1 MFFIGDSLSHFLVY
15 EEVDIISMVVL
26 LVLLIHVL
34 ANRAHSSVN
43 RILARSC
50 TLALVSIASDT
61 FREIFIYY
69 VMMPWAIILFSV
81 LKAVMTLLV
90 LQYWLRFSL
99 TFLNIKLSVIQQF
112 LLRLPGILAGIA
124 YLLSFFG
131 IGTFWAVEPG
141 IYSRGPLFFM
151 EPVGFCIY
159 PLIQLLFY
167 TYSTK
172 KAVTK
177 SMKADYFRMATFG
190 IFPAAGALLQYVFG
204 QAVPW
209 IAPSIM
215 LAVLQGYLVSE
226 NREINIDVLTGIQR
240 RPALEHYIQ
249 DLLSSGELASLSPDS
264 SCWHFMMMDIDHF
277 KSVNDTYGHLEGDHA
292 LQILA
297 RTLQECFKSSKGTL
311 VRYGGDEFAAVM
323 HGTELELKQLEDKIH
338 TKLRKAAMDYDL
350 QYPLTISIGTE
361 KLIVQD
367 VQGIRN
373 TVQSADDH
381 MYEKKQQKALRM
393 KRG

>member
-15 EEVDIISMVVL
+15 EELDLVSMVVL
-26 LVLLIHVL
+26 LILLIHVL

-43 RILARSC
+43 RIYARSC
-50 TLALVSIASDT
+50 ALAFAAIASDT
-61 FREIFIYY
+61 VREIFIYK

-81 LKAVMTLLV
+81 LKAIMTLLV

-99 TFLNIKLSVIQQF
+99 TFLNVKLSAAQQF
-112 LLRLPGILAGIA
+112 LLLLPGILAGTA

-131 IGTFWAVEPG
+131 IGTFWAVAPG

-159 PLIQLLFY
+159 PFIQMLFY
-167 TYSTK
+167 VHCSK

-204 QAVPW
+204 QAIPW

-215 LAVLQGYLVSE
+215 LAVLQGYLVAE
-226 NREINIDVLTGIQR
+226 NREINIDVLTGIPR

-249 DLLSSGELASLSPDS
+249 DLLSSGELESLSPDS
-264 SCWHFMMMDIDHF
+264 SKCWHFMMMDIDHF
-277 KSVNDTYGHLEGDHA
+277 KYVNDTYGHLEGDHA
-292 LQILA
+292 LQIAA
-297 RTLQECFKSSKGTL
+297 RTLQECFKSSRGTL
-311 VRYGGDEFAAVM
+311 ARYGGDEFAAVM
-323 HGTELELKQLEDKIH
+323 QGTELELKQLE
-338 TKLRKAAMDYDL
+338 
-350 QYPLTISIGTE
+350 E
-361 KLIVQD
+361 N
-367 VQGIRN
+367 N
-373 TVQSADDH
+373 T
-381 MYEKKQQKALRM
+381 
-393 KRG
+393 